1 MAELESISVVRGNVE
16 MRAFAL
22 GAGPPVLLVHGFGQ
36 SHRTWAANL
45 EALASRYRVF
55 AVDLPGFGA
64 STKVALPR
72 LEDYEDFLVRLLEG
86 QGFAS
91 AHVVGHSFGGLMAL
105 GLALDHPARVRSLA
119 VLGTSGMGPTVTDF
133 RSKMARARMR
143 EEIKAVIS
151 RAFHDPAR
159 INDLIESIVEG
170 QLAYRAQPGV
180 MELLAE
186 VNDRGA
192 AWIAAVQARLDEIK
206 LPMLVLWGSE
216 DSATSPAN
224 ADRVRGLPNVEVYL
238 FAGAGHAAQ
247 FEDAAAFNAKL
258 MQFLDAQ
265 PSGG

>member
-1 MAELESISVVRGNVE
+1 MADMESISVVHGDVQ

-22 GAGPPVLLVHGFGQ
+22 GAGPPVLLVHGFAQ
-36 SHRTWAANL
+36 SHRTWLANL
-45 EALASRYRVF
+45 EALASRFRVF

-86 QGFAS
+86 QGLAS
-91 AHVVGHSFGGLMAL
+91 AHVVGHSFGGLMAM
-105 GLALDHPARVRSLA
+105 GLALDHPAQVRSLA
-119 VLGTSGMGPTVTDF
+119 VLGTSGMGPTLTDF
-133 RSKMARARMR
+133 RSKMAHARTR
-143 EEIKAVIS
+143 KEIKTVIS

-159 INDLIESIVEG
+159 INGQIEAIVEG

-192 AWIAAVQARLDEIK
+192 AWIAAVQSRLNDIK
-206 LPMLVLWGSE
+206 VPMLVLWGSE

-224 ADRVRGLPNVEVYL
+224 ADRVRGLPNVEVHL
-238 FAGAGHAAQ
+238 FEGAGHAAQ
-247 FEDAAAFNAKL
+247 FEAADAFNAKL

-265 PSGG
+265 PSGH